1 MICHT
6 EMPAPR
12 ATTSS
17 IRRDRLKK
25 QAIAPISTLNGNSRS
40 MIWGTRHS
48 DISTSIEAGRIGRVG
63 GPPHQVDVVDEQ
75 DQNENADEHRR
86 DRRRRNDR
94 QNSATAFATP

>member
-25 QAIAPISTLNGNSRS
+25 QVIAPISTLNGNRRS
-40 MIWGTRHS
+40 MIWGTRKN
-48 DISTSIEAGRIGRVG
+48 DTITSIEAWALGASEARRIR
-63 GPPHQVDVVDEQ
+63 
-75 DQNENADEHRR
+75 
-86 DRRRRNDR
+86 
-94 QNSATAFATP
+94 SM